1 MFQDPETLQQVNKAT
16 HLAIKQTQLKKKKHG
31 SRSWTSRNAA
41 AGKQGNS
48 PDSGA
53 AASAI
58 AATVL
63 GNRGGGGLYREIGD
77 ERLSNEGINEGR
89 MEVVHLLCTLSF
101 EKER

>member
-1 MFQDPETLQQVNKAT
+1 MVQDPETLQQVNRAT

-48 PDSGA
+48 PDFGA

-63 GNRGGGGLYREIGD
+63 GNRGGGGLYKVGD

-89 MEVVHLLCTLSF
+89 IEEVHLLCTFSF
-101 EKER
+101 EKKR